1 MTSLA
6 QQIARRQHQLAILAH
21 HYQADAIVEHAH
33 FVGDSLELARRVT
46 ELSAEHIVF
55 CGVHFMAESAA
66 ILARPEQKV
75 HAPVLEAGCVMANMA
90 PAQLLEAVLARL
102 ARTGARVTPLTYVNS
117 SAAIKAVVGRAGGA
131 VCTSANAQR
140 MLQWALEQGDCVLF
154 LPDANLGAN
163 TARAVGLPQA
173 SVERLDI
180 SAGGLHVPAAQ
191 AGVRV
196 YLWPGCCAVHHKIR
210 LEDIQAVRTKFPQ
223 ARILVHPECR
233 PEVVAAAD
241 GAGSTSYLI
250 REAAKAPAGSTLALG
265 TEDNLVAR
273 LARRHP
279 EVHILP
285 VRRVLCSNMAKTD
298 PHALAAKL
306 RELDT
311 AQPVRVDAT
320 TAAEARRALERMLA
334 ACAAPSR

>member
-1 MTSLA
+1 M
-6 QQIARRQHQLAILAH
+6 
-21 HYQADAIVEHAH
+21 
-33 FVGDSLELARRVT
+33 
-46 ELSAEHIVF
+46 
-55 CGVHFMAESAA
+55 
-66 ILARPEQKV
+66 
-75 HAPVLEAGCVMANMA
+75 
-90 PAQLLEAVLARL
+90 
-102 ARTGARVTPLTYVNS
+102 
-117 SAAIKAVVGRAGGA
+117 
-131 VCTSANAQR
+131 
-140 MLQWALEQGDCVLF
+140 
-154 LPDANLGAN
+154 
-163 TARAVGLPQA
+163 
-173 SVERLDI
+173 
-180 SAGGLHVPAAQ
+180 
-191 AGVRV
+191 
-196 YLWPGCCAVHHKIR
+196 
-210 LEDIQAVRTKFPQ
+210 EDIQAVRTKFPQ

-298 PHALAAKL
+298 THALAAKL

-311 AQPVRVDAT
+311 AQPVRVDAA
-320 TAAEARRALERMLA
+320 TAAEARHALERMLA